1 MPSGILRESW
11 RTRVARKLDLSTLR
25 ARPGARKKPK
35 RIGRGP
41 GSGHGKTATAGN
53 KGQLSR
59 SGRKQYFGFEGG
71 QMPLQRR
78 VPKRGFTN
86 LFRKEY
92 AVVNLGSLNALE
104 GEITPERLVKEGL
117 VKKLL
122 SGVKVLGDGELTRP
136 IVVKAHRFSK
146 SALEKITR
154 AGGRAETITATSG
167 A

>member
-1 MPSGILRESW
+1 
-11 RTRVARKLDLSTLR
+11 VARKLNLSTLR
-25 ARPGARKKPK
+25 AVKGARKKPK

-71 QMPLQRR
+71 QNPLHRR

-86 LFRKEY
+86 LFRTEY
-92 AVVNLGSLNALE
+92 AVVNIGALNALD

-117 VKKLL
+117 VKAML
-122 SGVKVLGDGELTRP
+122 SGIKILGDGELTKA

-146 SALEKITR
+146 SAAEKIAR
-154 AGGRAETITATSG
+154 AGGRAEVITRPA
-167 A
+167 AAR

>member
-1 MPSGILRESW
+1 M
-11 RTRVARKLDLSTLR
+11 ARKLNLSTLR
-25 ARPGARKKPK
+25 AVKGARKKPK

-71 QMPLQRR
+71 QNPLHRR

-86 LFRKEY
+86 LFRTEF
-92 AVVNLGSLNALE
+92 AVVNVGALNALD

-117 VKKLL
+117 VKAML
-122 SGVKVLGDGELTRP
+122 SGIKILGDGELTKA

-146 SALEKITR
+146 SAAEKIAR
-154 AGGRAETITATSG
+154 AGGRAEVIAG
-167 A
+167 PAAAR

>member
-1 MPSGILRESW
+1 
-11 RTRVARKLDLSTLR
+11 VARKLNLATLR
-25 ARPGARKKPK
+25 AVKGARKKPK

-71 QMPLQRR
+71 QNPLHRR
-78 VPKRGFTN
+78 LPKRGFTN
-86 LFRKEY
+86 LFKTEF
-92 AVVNLGSLNALE
+92 AVVNVGALNALD

-117 VKKLL
+117 VKAML
-122 SGVKVLGDGELTRP
+122 SGIKILGDGDLTKA

-146 SALEKITR
+146 SAAEKIAR
-154 AGGRAETITATSG
+154 AGGRAEVIAG
-167 A
+167 PAAAR

>member
-1 MPSGILRESW
+1 MN
-11 RTRVARKLDLSTLR
+11 LSTLR
-25 ARPGARKKPK
+25 AVKGARKKPK

-71 QMPLQRR
+71 QNPLHRR

-86 LFRKEY
+86 LFRTEY
-92 AVVNLGSLNALE
+92 AVVNVGALNTLD

-117 VKKLL
+117 VKAML
-122 SGVKVLGDGELTRP
+122 SGIKVLGDGELTKA

-146 SALEKITR
+146 SAAEKIAR
-154 AGGRAETITATSG
+154 AGGRAEVITRPA
-167 A
+167 AAR

>member
-1 MPSGILRESW
+1 MPSGILRES
-11 RTRVARKLDLSTLR
+11 RRGSVARKLNLATLR
-25 ARPGARKKPK
+25 AVKGARKKPK

-71 QMPLQRR
+71 QNPLHRR

-92 AVVNLGSLNALE
+92 AVVNVGALNALD
-104 GEITPERLVKEGL
+104 GEITPERLVEEGL
-117 VKKLL
+117 VKGLL
-122 SGVKVLGDGELTRP
+122 SGLKVLGDGELTKA

-146 SALEKITR
+146 SAAEKIAR
-154 AGGRAETITATSG
+154 PPARDQGQKAQER
-167 A
+167 

>member
-1 MPSGILRESW
+1 
-11 RTRVARKLDLSTLR
+11 VARKLNLATLR
-25 ARPGARKKPK
+25 AVKGARKKPK

-71 QMPLQRR
+71 QNPLHRR
-78 VPKRGFTN
+78 LPKRGFTN
-86 LFRKEY
+86 LFRTEF
-92 AVVNLGSLNALE
+92 AVVNVGALNALD

-117 VKKLL
+117 VKAML
-122 SGVKVLGDGELTRP
+122 SGIKILGDGDLTKA

-146 SALEKITR
+146 SAAEKIAR
-154 AGGRAETITATSG
+154 AGGRAEVIAG
-167 A
+167 PAAAR

>member
-1 MPSGILRESW
+1 M
-11 RTRVARKLDLSTLR
+11 ARKLNLSTLR
-25 ARPGARKKPK
+25 AVKGARKKPK

-71 QMPLQRR
+71 QNPLHRR

-86 LFRKEY
+86 LFRTEY
-92 AVVNLGSLNALE
+92 AVVNVGALNALD

-117 VKKLL
+117 VKAML
-122 SGVKVLGDGELTRP
+122 SGIKILGDGDLTKA

-146 SALEKITR
+146 SAAEKITR
-154 AGGRAETITATSG
+154 AGGRAEVIA
-167 A
+167 APAAAR

>member
-86 LFRKEY
+86 LFSKGY